1 MRAVWADHA
10 LLRETTASRAA
21 AESTPKKNSTM
32 PTQASRAKAAKGLP
46 QIIRDQL
53 RYEILNGSMAS
64 GTQLRQDA
72 LAERFNTS
80 RLPVREALRQLESE
94 GLITYQRN
102 RGAVV
107 AGMDVN
113 QLCEMM
119 DIRIALECHAARMGV
134 PNMVQR
140 DFAQLQEILDLYN
153 ASESVAEWA
162 EYNRRF
168 HLALCAPSNNTR
180 LRRLIEEFCL
190 NTDRYTHEM
199 MSLATGKEGPQS
211 DHFEI
216 LEACK
221 QRDAAKVAMLLE
233 RHIQETKNNLLATDR
248 LKREQ
253 AAQQDEAALR

>member
-1 MRAVWADHA
+1 M
-10 LLRETTASRAA
+10 LTT
-21 AESTPKKNSTM
+21 P
-32 PTQASRAKAAKGLP
+32 SRAKTTSKGLP

-53 RYEILNGSMAS
+53 RYEILKGTMSA

-107 AGMDVN
+107 AGMDVD

-119 DIRIALECHAARMGV
+119 DIRIALECYAARIAV

-140 DFAQLQEILDLYN
+140 DFDHLKEILDLYN
-153 ASESVAEWA
+153 ASETVSEWA

-168 HLALCAPSNNTR
+168 HLGISAPANNRR

-199 MSLATGKEGPQS
+199 MSLATGKDGPQS

-221 QRDAAKVAMLLE
+221 QRDANKVAQLLE
-233 RHIQETKNNLLATDR
+233 LHIQETKNNLIATDR
-248 LKREQ
+248 L
-253 AAQQDEAALR
+253 